1 PSGPGLPRAR
11 QTCGAPS
18 EEMLAELEFCV
29 LLAVTLLGPV
39 PRAQAMKGVKCG
51 GVLSAPSGNFSSP
64 NFPRLY
70 PYNTECSWLI
80 VVAEGSSVLLTF
92 HAFDLE
98 YHDTCS
104 FDFLEIYNGAS
115 GDQGNLLG
123 RFCGQSPVNTRGH
136 GISQGRSWGSHREG
150 ESSVQADS
158 LADACGGVLTGLS
171 GVLTSPEHPSDYPN
185 DVECRWL
192 IRAAGPA
199 TVTLVFVDFQVEG
212 SEQCTYDY
220 VAVLG
225 GPGPTRGH
233 HYCGSSR
240 PPTLVSLGH
249 ELQVVFKSD
258 FNIGGR
264 GFKAYYFSGE
274 CQEVYTAV
282 RGNFSSP
289 QYPSSYPNHIRC
301 HWTIHLPLGYR
312 VKVFFLDLELEGPNS
327 LTRTC
332 DFDHLTAFDGASEEA
347 PLLGSWC
354 GHHLPPPVTS
364 SHNQLL
370 LLLHTDRSTTHRGFS
385 VAYIG
390 VVPMN
395 VSCSRTDFQILISA
409 QALAPLERTKVYL
422 GSRSCAAQEVGS
434 NFRIQAR
441 FDTCGTESQRRNN
454 TSVIVSVLYIDFSAG
469 GQEDIHEYEVRC
481 EPRRKEASVHLLS
494 GSHWLGPYAATAE
507 HLQEA
512 PPRDEAEA
520 LEGPVAV
527 VAQDTSDI
535 VFLGLCILAGVLMVI
550 AIVVLMLL

>member
-1 PSGPGLPRAR
+1 
-11 QTCGAPS
+11 
-18 EEMLAELEFCV
+18 MLAELGFYL
-29 LLAVTLLGPV
+29 LLAVTLLGPDTK
-39 PRAQAMKGVKCG
+39 AQAMKGVKCG

-64 NFPRLY
+64 NFPSLY

-98 YHDTCS
+98 YHDTCG

-123 RFCGQSPVNTRGH
+123 RFCGQVLPPPFTSSWHVMSVVFHSDKHVASRGFSA
-136 GISQGRSWGSHREG
+136 GYQKD
-150 ESSVQADS
+150 V
-158 LADACGGVLTGLS
+158 CGGVLTGLS
-171 GVLTSPEHPSDYPN
+171 GVLTSPEYPN
-185 DVECRWL
+185 NYPNNVECRWV

-199 TVTLVFVDFQVEG
+199 TIKLVFVDFQVEG
-212 SEQCTYDY
+212 SEQCMYDY

-225 GPGPTRGH
+225 GPGPAHEH
-233 HYCGSSR
+233 HYCGSAR

-274 CQEVYTAV
+274 CQEVYTAM

-289 QYPSSYPNHIRC
+289 QYPSSYPNNIRC
-301 HWTIHLPLGYR
+301 HWTIRLPPGYR
-312 VKVFFLDLELEGPNS
+312 VKLFFLDLELEEPNS

-332 DFDHLTAFDGASEEA
+332 DFDHLVAFDGASEEA
-347 PLLGSWC
+347 PLLGNWC

-370 LLLHTDRSTTHRGFS
+370 LLLHTDRSSTHRGFS

-454 TSVIVSVLYIDFSAG
+454 TSVIVSMLYIDFSAA

-494 GSHWLGPYAATAE
+494 GSDWLGPYAATAE

-520 LEGPVAV
+520 LEGPVAM

-550 AIVVLMLL
+550 AIVVLMLLKFSIIRGLLLS

>member
-1 PSGPGLPRAR
+1 
-11 QTCGAPS
+11 
-18 EEMLAELEFCV
+18 MLAELGSCL
-29 LLAVTLLGPV
+29 LLAVVLLDSGPG
-39 PRAQAMKGVKCG
+39 AQAMEGVKCG

-64 NFPRLY
+64 NFPSLY
-70 PYNTECSWLI
+70 PYDTECSWLI

-98 YHDTCS
+98 YHDTCA

-123 RFCGQSPVNTRGH
+123 RFCGQVPPPPFTSSWHVMSVVFHSDKHVASRGFSA
-136 GISQGRSWGSHREG
+136 GYQKD
-150 ESSVQADS
+150 V
-158 LADACGGVLTGLS
+158 CGGVLTGLS
-171 GVLTSPEHPSDYPN
+171 GVLSSPEYPN
-185 DVECRWL
+185 NYPNNVECHWL
-192 IRAAGPA
+192 IRASGPA
-199 TVTLVFVDFQVEG
+199 AVKLVFVDFQVEG
-212 SEQCTYDY
+212 SDQCTYDY

-225 GPGPTRGH
+225 APGPAQGH
-233 HYCGSSR
+233 HYCGRTR

-264 GFKAYYFSGE
+264 GFKAHYFSGE
-274 CQEVYTAV
+274 CQEVFTAV

-289 QYPSSYPNHIRC
+289 QYPGAYPNNIRC
-301 HWTIHLPLGYR
+301 HWTIRLPPGYR
-312 VKVFFLDLELEGPNS
+312 VKVFILDLGLEEPNS

-332 DFDHLTAFDGASEEA
+332 DFDHLAAFDGASEEA
-347 PLLGSWC
+347 QLLGKWC

-370 LLLHTDRSTTHRGFS
+370 LLLRTDRSTSGRGFS

-395 VSCSRTDFQILISA
+395 VTCSRTDFQILISA

-454 TSVIVSVLYIDFSAG
+454 TSVIVSVLYIDFSAAG
-469 GQEDIHEYEVRC
+469 HDDIHEYEVRC
-481 EPRRKEASVHLLS
+481 EPRRKEASAHLLS
-494 GSHWLGPYAATAE
+494 GLDLLGPYAATAE

-512 PPRDEAEA
+512 PPGDEAEVP
-520 LEGPVAV
+520 EGPGTMVT
-527 VAQDTSDI
+527 QDTSDI
-535 VFLGLCILAGVLMVI
+535 VFLGLCILAGVLMII